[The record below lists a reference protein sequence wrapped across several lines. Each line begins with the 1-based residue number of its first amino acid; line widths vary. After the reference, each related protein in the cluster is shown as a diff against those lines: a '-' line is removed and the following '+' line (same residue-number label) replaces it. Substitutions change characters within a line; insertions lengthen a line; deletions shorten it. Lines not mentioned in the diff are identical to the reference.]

1 MDLKEFGSYSSGSE
15 YGHVAGFYVHLYE
28 PSVCI
33 NKEEIL
39 D

>member
-15 YGHVAGFYVHLYE
+15 YEHVAGFYAHVYE
-28 PSVCI
+28 PSGCI
-33 NKEEIL
+33 NKAEIL